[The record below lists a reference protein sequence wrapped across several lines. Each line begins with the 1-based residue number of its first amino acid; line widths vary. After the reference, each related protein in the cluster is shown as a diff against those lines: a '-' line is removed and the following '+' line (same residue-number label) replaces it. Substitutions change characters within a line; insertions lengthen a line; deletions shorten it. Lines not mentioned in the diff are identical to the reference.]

1 MGCLEKV
8 YALAKK
14 KRATIILAE
23 AEDVRVVEAAKKI
36 EQQKL
41 AELILIGDE
50 KRIGAIAK
58 RKRISLKARI
68 LSYETFEKSEKLATE
83 LAILRRKKGMTL
95 PEAIQ
100 LLKNDS
106 KFFAAMLVK
115 KHHADGYV
123 SGNICPTA
131 GTIKPALQVLG
142 TKEGFAS
149 SYFLLRRKAK
159 GKEEVLFFA
168 DCGFNIAPSAE
179 QLALIASQTA
189 KSATTFG
196 VKPRVA
202 MLSFSTK
209 GSASHES
216 VAKMAAATKLAKR
229 RLKGIPL
236 DGELQFDAAFVPE
249 VAKQKAPESPL
260 KGKAN
265 IFIFPDLDSGNIAY
279 KIAER
284 LGGFQAIGPLLQGFK
299 KPVNDLSRGCHVQ
312 DIVDAVAI
320 TAAYAKER

>member
-106 KFFAAMLVK
+106 KILRCDARQEAPCRWLRLWQ
-115 KHHADGYV
+115 HLPY
-123 SGNICPTA
+123 C
-131 GTIKPALQVLG
+131 LG
-142 TKEGFAS
+142 RSSQPCRSWARRRAS
-149 SYFLLRRKAK
+149 PPVISYCDARRKERK
-159 GKEEVLFFA
+159 RF
-168 DCGFNIAPSAE
+168 
-179 QLALIASQTA
+179 
-189 KSATTFG
+189 
-196 VKPRVA
+196 
-202 MLSFSTK
+202 SFLPTVVST
-209 GSASHES
+209 
-216 VAKMAAATKLAKR
+216 
-229 RLKGIPL
+229 
-236 DGELQFDAAFVPE
+236 
-249 VAKQKAPESPL
+249 
-260 KGKAN
+260 
-265 IFIFPDLDSGNIAY
+265 
-279 KIAER
+279 
-284 LGGFQAIGPLLQGFK
+284 
-299 KPVNDLSRGCHVQ
+299 SRHQ
-312 DIVDAVAI
+312 QNSLH
-320 TAAYAKER
+320 